1 VSGHHSHSHHHASP
15 VSLEAEIGSPERLAA
30 AQRAT
35 WASVAVNLLLTI
47 VQLIVG
53 WIAHSQSLIAHGLH
67 SFSDLLSDFLVLW
80 ANHQGAHPADAAHP
94 YGHARIETAA
104 TLVLGISLTL
114 VGGGILLMAGQQLQ
128 NMGEVPAVEPLALWI
143 ALLTLVA
150 KEGLFHYLKAVAERL
165 HSAVMMANAWH
176 TRADAASALVV
187 AIGIGGSLLGWR
199 FLDLLAAVLVGFM
212 ILKMGLQFAWE
223 ALRELVDTGLSAD
236 EVAAIR
242 ATLAQTSGVVDLH
255 ELRTRRMAN
264 QALVDAHIRVD
275 PRISVSEGHRIAE
288 SARRRVL
295 KAHPLVLDVLVHVD
309 AEDDSL
315 PLPKA
320 DFPERTALEA
330 HLRELLGA
338 DAPAFERSVLH
349 YLGQKVEA
357 EIYFTLAPTPDV
369 LTAIEERL
377 AQRLADDP
385 WVRKVILHMQ
395 ISVMHQNNAS

>member
-1 VSGHHSHSHHHASP
+1 
-15 VSLEAEIGSPERLAA
+15 
-30 AQRAT
+30 
-35 WASVAVNLLLTI
+35 
-47 VQLIVG
+47 
-53 WIAHSQSLIAHGLH
+53 
-67 SFSDLLSDFLVLW
+67 
-80 ANHQGAHPADAAHP
+80 
-94 YGHARIETAA
+94 
-104 TLVLGISLTL
+104 
-114 VGGGILLMAGQQLQ
+114 
-128 NMGEVPAVEPLALWI
+128 
-143 ALLTLVA
+143 
-150 KEGLFHYLKAVAERL
+150 
-165 HSAVMMANAWH
+165 
-176 TRADAASALVV
+176 
-187 AIGIGGSLLGWR
+187 
-199 FLDLLAAVLVGFM
+199 
-212 ILKMGLQFAWE
+212 
-223 ALRELVDTGLSAD
+223 VDTGLSAD

-242 ATLAQTSGVVDLH
+242 ATLAQTAGVVDLH

-275 PRISVSEGHRIAE
+275 PRVSVSEGHRIAE

-357 EIYFTLAPTPDV
+357 EIYFTIAPTPEV